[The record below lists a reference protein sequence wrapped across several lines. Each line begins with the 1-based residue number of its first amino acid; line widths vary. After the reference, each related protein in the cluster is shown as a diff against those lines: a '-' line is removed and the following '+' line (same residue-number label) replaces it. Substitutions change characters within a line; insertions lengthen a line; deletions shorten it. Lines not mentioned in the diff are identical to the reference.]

1 MDNMIKISELQKAY
15 PLDENDVFVVNQEN
29 PVNKV
34 LETRYTTTS
43 DISKYIEAAVN
54 KMLLKQIPVG
64 CVKMYA
70 GDITQFDKLDGWLVC
85 NGQAVSRVRY
95 SELYKVIGG
104 IYGPP
109 TAETF
114 ILPDFRGKIPLGY
127 CGTNKQPILL
137 GDTGIEISLAETG
150 GEYRHRLT
158 ESELASH
165 THSDTVGHTHNYM
178 DLTKFN
184 WWQNDGGT
192 NSATTPQN
200 HEVFAEVRAR
210 KEGKRNPKYDE
221 KTTASTII
229 ALTNTGGNMPH
240 NNIQPYLAINYI
252 IKY

>member
-1 MDNMIKISELQKAY
+1 MIKISELQKAY

-29 PVNKV
+29 PKNKV

-43 DISKYIEAAVN
+43 DISKFIEAAVN
-54 KMLLKQIPVG
+54 KILLKQIPIG

-70 GDITQFDKLDGWLVC
+70 GDITQFDKLEGWLVC

-104 IYGPP
+104 IYGTP

-137 GDTGIEISLAETG
+137 GDTGIEVSLAETG

-165 THSDTVGHTHNYM
+165 THPDAGHKHRHFDVTRTPSSIN
-178 DLTKFN
+178 DLTGGDRVWSAVKN
-184 WWQNDGGT
+184 KKIYDQVKKDLEVAPEYYSLSKTGNADIQNAGG
-192 NSATTPQN
+192 
-200 HEVFAEVRAR
+200 
-210 KEGKRNPKYDE
+210 D
-221 KTTASTII
+221 I
-229 ALTNTGGNMPH
+229 PH
-240 NNIQPYLAINYI
+240 NNIQPYLAVNYI